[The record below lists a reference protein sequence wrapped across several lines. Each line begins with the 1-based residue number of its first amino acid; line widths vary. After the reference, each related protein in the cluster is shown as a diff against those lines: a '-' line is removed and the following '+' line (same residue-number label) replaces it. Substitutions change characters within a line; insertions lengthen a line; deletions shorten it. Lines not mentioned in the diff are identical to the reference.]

1 MPLKNL
7 PLHCQLVD
15 TVKAMGIYY
24 PHCITTTTHQMSL
37 IENLGPK
44 DRVLNR
50 NLILNLTSDTFN
62 AMTHTH
68 QEVKVKRSDRR
79 TDRRTYKGDCI
90 TSHANAVSK
99 K

>member
-1 MPLKNL
+1 MPVKNL

-68 QEVKVKRSDRR
+68 ARSQ
-79 TDRRTYKGDCI
+79 GQ
-90 TSHANAVSK
+90 K